1 VDETL
6 MLTARGN
13 VGWDRAAFAIV
24 ALFLLSPRPSHSQQ
38 STQPNYIGRIVGVY
52 DDRSGNPLDSVEIR
66 DMLTGSFSYT
76 TSTGTL
82 SLFFVDTAGSLLRI
96 RKFGYKPITLFVGNT
111 PGLPPLTVTLEPLA
125 QKLPAVVTRDTV
137 RQYIGPMLRG
147 FEHRRRS
154 GMGYFVPDSLLRKE
168 ESRPLANVLR
178 AHVPTLE
185 IAEINIKGQ
194 RLTIAASHRT
204 QAASLCQVDVYL
216 DGVPLTSN
224 RNGGTLAILG
234 ARRSGATA
242 TEQGYVDL
250 SQFLVSD
257 LGGVEFHNTSDMPA
271 EFAHTGSGC
280 GALYLWTREK

>member
-1 VDETL
+1 
-6 MLTARGN
+6 MLTARKN
-13 VGWDRAAFAIV
+13 VVRHHAAFAV
-24 ALFLLSPRPSHSQQ
+24 AALCLLSPRPSDSQK
-38 STQPNYIGRIVGVY
+38 STQPKFLGRLLGVY

-66 DMLTGSFSYT
+66 DMLTGSFAYT

-82 SLFFVDTAGSLLRI
+82 SLFFVDSAGSLLRI
-96 RKFGYKPITLFVGNT
+96 RKFGYTPITMFIGNT

-147 FEHRRRS
+147 FEERRKT

-178 AHVPTLE
+178 GHIATLDIE
-185 IAEINIKGQ
+185 DVVIGGQ
-194 RLTIAASHRT
+194 RLTIATSHRA
-204 QAASLCQVDVYL
+204 QNRSPCQVDIYL
-216 DGVPLTSN
+216 DGVLLTSN
-224 RNGGTLAILG
+224 RNGGDLAILG
-234 ARRSGATA
+234 SRRSGGTA
-242 TEQGYVDL
+242 LQQGYVDL

-257 LGGVEFHNTSDMPA
+257 LGGVEFHNVGDMPA
-271 EFAHTGSGC
+271 EFAHTGGGC